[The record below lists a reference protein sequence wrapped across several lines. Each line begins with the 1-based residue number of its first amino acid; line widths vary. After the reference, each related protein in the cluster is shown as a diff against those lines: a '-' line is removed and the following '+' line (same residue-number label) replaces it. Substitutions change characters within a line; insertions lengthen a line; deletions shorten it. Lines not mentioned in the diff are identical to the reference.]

1 MKLTGFQR
9 NVLAFGPLALG
20 ATILVAMTYPAY
32 LDSEREHTDLAAK
45 KKEYQEIT
53 QKMSERDRLDSLKR
67 TLEGDINSLR
77 NSVPKAP
84 YLDLLMLDLERM
96 ASESKV
102 NILALE
108 QPAKASG
115 PSETDDLEELMR
127 PIKPNQSKVSPQ
139 LKPFVAPTPA
149 ATAAKLAEAP
159 NPLGLKQVTKRLF
172 ITGEYPDLITFVK
185 HLETYQ
191 RVISLKDLSVAIA
204 AGSDSTASKNVAGE
218 RAQKLKSAKPVMSFL
233 LNVYY
238 LP

>member
-1 MKLTGFQR
+1 MKMTPFQR
-9 NVLAFGPLALG
+9 NVLTFGPLTLG
-20 ATILVAMTYPAY
+20 ATILCAMTYPAY

-53 QKMSERDRLDSLKR
+53 QKMSERDRLDNLKR

-108 QPAKASG
+108 QPEKASG
-115 PSETDDLEELMR
+115 PSETNDLEELMK
-127 PIKPNQSKVSPQ
+127 PIKPNQSKVLPQ
-139 LKPFVAPTPA
+139 LKPFVAPTP
-149 ATAAKLAEAP
+149 TASNAKPAEAP

-172 ITGEYPDLITFVK
+172 VTGEYQDLIAFVK

-204 AGSDSTASKNVAGE
+204 AGDNTASKNAAAE
-218 RAQKLKSAKPVMSFL
+218 RAQKLKLTKPVMSFL